1 MKDDMILFMLGSL
14 GRLVRRAGD
23 RSMRSIGLS
32 SAQLRILACIADNGR
47 PQKDIERGF
56 SMSRATVSSLVDSM
70 EEMGLL
76 QRERMPGDGRM
87 RRIVITDS
95 GREKLRAAGEQ
106 MEKIEEA
113 LAAALPE
120 KDEFMD
126 TCMRLR
132 SVLEEMVC

>member
-1 MKDDMILFMLGSL
+1 
-14 GRLVRRAGD
+14 
-23 RSMRSIGLS
+23 MRSIGLS
-32 SAQLRILACIADNGR
+32 SAQLRILACIADDGR

-106 MEKIEEA
+106 MEKIEEV

-120 KDEFMD
+120 KAGFMD